1 MRARTLFFSIILFF
15 LFVIPSF
22 GADVAKIGIIDFQRI
37 VKTSSAGKKAM
48 AEINKKGK
56 GMETDL
62 KKRGGEIEELKKN
75 LDREALVMSKEMREQ
90 KGRDFRIK
98 LNDFK
103 TLEKK
108 YSNDLRTL
116 NARLVSR
123 IQKDIFKIVAEIG
136 KKEGFLLIVEKME
149 AGVVYSPNSIDITDR
164 VIQKYNS
171 DYTQK
176 SSTKP
181 KAKKK

>member
-1 MRARTLFFSIILFF
+1 MILFF

-56 GMETDL
+56 EMEADL
-62 KKRGGEIEELKKN
+62 KKRGSEIEELKKN
-75 LDREALVMSKEMREQ
+75 FDREALVMSKEMREQ

-123 IQKDIFKIVAEIG
+123 IQKDVFKLVEEIG
-136 KKEGFLLIVEKME
+136 KKEGFLLVMERMEGGIV
-149 AGVVYSPNSIDITDR
+149 YFPNSINITDR
-164 VIQKYNS
+164 VIQLYN
-171 DYTQK
+171 TKFAEK
-176 SSTKP
+176 SKKKP
-181 KAKKK
+181 KTKKK

>member
-1 MRARTLFFSIILFF
+1 MRDRTLFFSTIFFF

-22 GADVAKIGIIDFQRI
+22 GADVAKIGVIDFQRI

-56 GMETDL
+56 EMEADL

-123 IQKDIFKIVAEIG
+123 IQKDVFEFVEEIG
-136 KKEGFLLIVEKME
+136 KKEGFLLILERME
-149 AGVVYSPNSIDITDR
+149 GGIIYFPNSIDVTDR
-164 VIQKYNS
+164 IIQKYNA
-171 DYTQK
+171 DLTQK
-176 SSTKP
+176 S
-181 KAKKK
+181 KKKPTTKKK

>member
-1 MRARTLFFSIILFF
+1 MRAITLFFSIIFFF

-56 GMETDL
+56 TMETDL

-123 IQKDIFKIVAEIG
+123 IQKDIFQIVAEIG

-171 DYTQK
+171 DFVQK
-176 SSTKP
+176 SSKKP
-181 KAKKK
+181 KTKKK

>member
-1 MRARTLFFSIILFF
+1 MRAITLFFSISSFF

-37 VKTSSAGKKAM
+37 VQTSSAGKIAM

-56 GMETDL
+56 EMEADL
-62 KKRGGEIEELKKN
+62 KKRGGELEELKKKF
-75 LDREALVMSKEMREQ
+75 DREALVMSKEMREQ

-116 NARLVSR
+116 NTRLVSR
-123 IQKDIFKIVAEIG
+123 IQKEVFKLVEEMG
-136 KKEGFLLIVEKME
+136 KKEGFLMVME
-149 AGVVYSPNSIDITDR
+149 RMEGGVVYFPNSIDITDR
-164 VIQKYNS
+164 IIQKYNT
-171 DYTQK
+171 DFTQK
-176 SSTKP
+176 SNKKP
-181 KAKKK
+181 ETKKK

>member
-1 MRARTLFFSIILFF
+1 MRAITLFFSTIFFF

-22 GADVAKIGIIDFQRI
+22 GADVAKIGIIDFERI

-48 AEINKKGK
+48 AEINKKGT
-56 GMETDL
+56 GMEADL
-62 KKRGGEIEELKKN
+62 KKRGSEIEELKKKF
-75 LDREALVMSKEMREQ
+75 DREALVMSKEMREQ

-116 NARLVSR
+116 NARLVSQ
-123 IQKDIFKIVAEIG
+123 IQKDVFKLVNEVG
-136 KKEGFLLIVEKME
+136 KKEGFLLILERME
-149 AGVVYSPNSIDITDR
+149 GGIVYFPNSIDITDR
-164 VIQKYNS
+164 IIQAYNT
-171 DYTQK
+171 DFTQK
-176 SSTKP
+176 S
-181 KAKKK
+181 KKKPTTKKK